1 MVSLIQVFQIEK
13 IIANLH
19 FILSLYSR
27 VLIKNV
33 ILESIK
39 FIFWNNFYTAHDLFF
54 KNYYFYNIF
63 PAFWHK
69 KSSIYYWNYF
79 KIQNHRGVTSFET
92 WESCSKANFQ
102 SVVSQPYSTQK
113 ILTFRQAYTK
123 TRRLES
129 LYNSMCSI
137 WHIGT
142 KTIPVNGI

>member
-19 FILSLYSR
+19 FISSLYSR

-39 FIFWNNFYTAHDLFF
+39 FIFWNIFYTTHDLFF
-54 KNYYFYNIF
+54 KNYHFYNIF

-69 KSSIYYWNYF
+69 KSSICYWNYF

-102 SVVSQPYSTQK
+102 CDKSLWLPPLVNPCW
-113 ILTFRQAYTK
+113 QAYKKKSSYIQHT
-123 TRRLES
+123 TQHAVPANLRVS
-129 LYNSMCSI
+129 LDLC
-137 WHIGT
+137 
-142 KTIPVNGI
+142 